1 MLGLLAVV
9 AVGEWPS
16 RPEPEQPKPEEAS
29 PVTDQRDGSTN
40 YFRLVIIN
48 IYCIVSVVFC
58 AKFAV
63 LCLKRYRT
71 KPVKLDLTWTLKPR
85 LCRRKRHEQSRDN

>member
-29 PVTDQRDGSTN
+29 HVTDQRDGSTN
-40 YFRLVIIN
+40 CFRSSNN

-58 AKFAV
+58 ATFAV